1 MSFVS
6 FAQNFEDVMLWRALK
21 HVQNGFYIDIGA
33 QHPVID
39 SVSKAFY
46 DKGWRGIHIE
56 PVPEFVEL
64 LRNARPDETVLQI
77 ALSDHNGLLDFNI
90 IPGTGLST
98 AVDRIAESHL
108 NELGFHSQKA
118 QVPTLTL
125 QSAMSTLVEN
135 DVHWMKI
142 DVEGFEKQVLSG
154 WDYTSLRPWIIVI
167 EATVPHSSKIN
178 YAQWEP
184 LLIAAD
190 YLFVYFDGLNRFY
203 VAKEHPELMDAF
215 ISPPNI
221 FDQWQ
226 LTESSSL
233 CHELV
238 SAYTVKINT
247 VLEQTASE
255 LNLAKEYNAQQQN
268 HIESLQQEK
277 DALVQELGLQKE
289 YLAHHQVFVQNLQ
302 HELNSANQKLGS
314 LSEDLIV
321 TKEHHREEQVRA
333 QNLQWELNSANQ
345 KLGALSDGL
354 IAEKEFRRKEQ
365 EHAQNLQN
373 ELNSANQKLASV
385 NEELIEEKEHCRKE
399 QVHFQKLQNEL
410 NSANQKL
417 DSLSDELIEEKEQ
430 RRKEQAHIQKLQNE
444 LNSASQKLDSLNEEL
459 IEEKERRRK
468 EQTHIQTSQQN
479 HIAQVSTKNPTHI
492 KSLLCRQGEDFIYH
506 AYLYGLNREP
516 DPEGMQYFLEQ
527 LAVGRDKILILRDL
541 INSPEGRSKKTRV
554 KGFNKAWFLYRR
566 RNWPVISLYFRTVYE
581 KKNSKIKQQTLSP
594 DNTSK
599 VEFEL
604 DHLSEHE
611 RHVFY
616 QFKKCIDVGAC

>member
-46 DKGWRGIHIE
+46 DKGWHGIHIE
-56 PVPEFVEL
+56 PVPEFVAL

-77 ALSDHNGLLDFNI
+77 ALSDHNGLLDFHI

-98 AVDRIAESHL
+98 AIDWIAESHF
-108 NELGFHSQKA
+108 NELGFHSQKV

-178 YAQWEP
+178 FAHWEP

-190 YLFVYFDGLNRFY
+190 YLFAYFDGLNRFY

-226 LTESSSL
+226 LTENSSL

-238 SAYTVKINT
+238 SAYKVKINT
-247 VLEQTASE
+247 LLEQTTNE
-255 LNLAKEYNAQQQN
+255 LNFAKEYQAQLQN
-268 HIESLQQEK
+268 HTQSLQQEK
-277 DALVQELGLQKE
+277 DALVQEIGIQKE

-302 HELNSANQKLGS
+302 NELNSVNQKLGS
-314 LSEDLIV
+314 LNEELIA

-333 QNLQWELNSANQ
+333 QNLQSEVNRANQ

-354 IAEKEFRRKEQ
+354 IAEKEYRRKEQ
-365 EHAQNLQN
+365 AHTQNLQN
-373 ELNSANQKLASV
+373 ELNSANQKLA
-385 NEELIEEKEHCRKE
+385 
-399 QVHFQKLQNEL
+399 
-410 NSANQKL
+410 
-417 DSLSDELIEEKEQ
+417 SLSDELIEEKEQ

-444 LNSASQKLDSLNEEL
+444 LNSANQKLDSLNDEL

-468 EQTHIQTSQQN
+468 EQKHIQTSQQN
-479 HIAQVSTKNPTHI
+479 HMAHVSTKNPTHI
-492 KSLLCRQGEDFIYH
+492 KSLLYRQGEDFIYH

-527 LAVGRDKILILRDL
+527 LVAGRDKILILRDL

-554 KGFNKAWFLYRR
+554 KGFNKAWFFYKR
-566 RNWPVISLYFRTVYE
+566 RNWPVIGPYFRTVYE
-581 KKNSKIKQQTLSP
+581 KQNSKIRQQILFP
-594 DNTSK
+594 NNTSK

-616 QFKKCIDVGAC
+616 QFKKCLDVGAC